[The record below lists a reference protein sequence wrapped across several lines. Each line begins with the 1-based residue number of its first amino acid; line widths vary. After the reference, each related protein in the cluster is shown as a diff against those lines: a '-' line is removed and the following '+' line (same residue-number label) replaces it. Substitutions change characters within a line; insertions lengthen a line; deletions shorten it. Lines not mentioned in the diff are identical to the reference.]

1 MILLDATKTAK
12 AGHLSGLTRVNRRLE
27 HALGSAAR
35 TIFWEDWAAPSTDK
49 RDWFLT
55 AELFCEQERPGIGAL
70 LALRPSR
77 CAAIFHDAIPLKF
90 PHSTWPQSV
99 ARHPGYM
106 RLLASFD
113 LVFAVSEASREELLG
128 FWKWLGLAH
137 TPHVEVLRLGADF
150 DGSPRATRPPAQGE
164 RKALLC
170 LGILEPRKNQE
181 LLLDACT
188 GLWDQGLDFD
198 LHIAGRVNPHFGRQ
212 THQRIL
218 SLAKRY
224 KGLQF
229 HDSPRDAKLARIFAS
244 SRALLFPTRAEGC
257 GLPLLESLWRGLPC
271 VCSDLPVLMEN
282 AQGGGCLPVKA
293 GDVTAWQEALRQILT
308 DDALHAKLTQE
319 ALNRPLLTWADCAQ
333 HLTSVLT

>member
-12 AGHLSGLTRVNRRLE
+12 AGHQSGLTRVNRRLE
-27 HALGSAAR
+27 QALGRAAR
-35 TIFWEDWAAPSTDK
+35 TVIWEDWGAPATDK

-55 AELFCEQERPGIGAL
+55 AELFSELERPGISAL
-70 LALRPSR
+70 LALRPCR

-106 RLLASFD
+106 KLLASFD

-128 FWKWLGLAH
+128 FWKWQGIANP
-137 TPHVEVLRLGADF
+137 PHVEVLRLGADF
-150 DGSPRATRPPAQGE
+150 DASPRVNRPAPRPE

-170 LGILEPRKNQE
+170 LGIIEPRKNQD

-188 GLWDQGLDFD
+188 GLWDKGLDFD
-198 LHIAGRVNPHFGRQ
+198 LHIAGRVNPHFGKR
-212 THQRIL
+212 THQRIVQL
-218 SLAKRY
+218 SKRY
-224 KGLQF
+224 PGLQF
-229 HDSPRDAKLARIFAS
+229 HDSPRDAKLAQILTS

-257 GLPLLESLWRGLPC
+257 GLPLLESLWRGIPC
-271 VCSDLPVLMEN
+271 LCSDLPVLMEN

-293 GDVTAWQEALRQILT
+293 GDVPAWQEALHQILN
-308 DDALHAKLTQE
+308 DEALHARLTQE
-319 ALNRPLLTWADCAQ
+319 ALTRPLLTWADCAQ
-333 HLTSVLT
+333 HLTSVLV

>member
-12 AGHLSGLTRVNRRLE
+12 AGHLSGLTRVNRRLAQ
-27 HALGSAAR
+27 ALGPAAR
-35 TIFWEDWAAPSTDK
+35 TIIWEDWGARSTNK

-55 AELFCEQERPGIGAL
+55 AELFSEQERPGIGAL
-70 LALRPSR
+70 LALRPCR

-90 PHSTWPQSV
+90 PHSTWPHSV

-106 RLLASFD
+106 KLLASFD

-128 FWKWLGLAH
+128 FWNWIGIARP
-137 TPHVEVLRLGADF
+137 PHVEVLRLGADF
-150 DGSPRATRPPAQGE
+150 NSAPRATKPPPPAD

-188 GLWDQGLDFD
+188 GLWDAGLGFD
-198 LHIAGRVNPHFGRQ
+198 LHIAGRVNPHFGKPLL
-212 THQRIL
+212 QRIQ
-218 SLAKRY
+218 SLRKHY
-224 KGLQF
+224 TGLQF
-229 HDSPRDAKLARIFAS
+229 HDSPRDSRLAAIFAS

-257 GLPLLESLWRGLPC
+257 GLPLLEALWRGLPC

-282 AQGGGCLPVKA
+282 AQGGGCLPVKT
-293 GDVTAWQEALRQILT
+293 GDVAAWREALRRIIT
-308 DDALHAKLTQE
+308 DDSLHARLTQE
-319 ALNRPLLTWADCAQ
+319 ALSRPLLTWSDCAQ
-333 HLTSVLT
+333 HLTSVLV